1 MLHVGVWC
9 TLVVHQNCKENHSWR
24 SGPFLDLRSPLG
36 IAPAAL
42 PAPPASAPG
51 TGTGGAEA
59 LDKTLG
65 ASRAAYERF
74 ADARGA
80 LLQRVSRRLLQSEA
94 VDFRRLWTD
103 RGVRGG
109 PPGGLSLW
117 RPVAPAGYAALGAG
131 ALAGLKQ
138 GCWHC

>member
-1 MLHVGVWC
+1 M
-9 TLVVHQNCKENHSWR
+9 
-24 SGPFLDLRSPLG
+24 G

-42 PAPPASAPG
+42 PAPPATAPG
-51 TGTGGAEA
+51 MSSDTAHGGGDRT
-59 LDKTLG
+59 LDQTLST
-65 ASRAAYERF
+65 SRAAYERF

-117 RPVAPAGYAALGAG
+117 RPISPTGYAALGTDAFRW
-131 ALAGLKQ
+131 LV
-138 GCWHC
+138 